1 MDRSGNA
8 AFFAARDRRLRVY
21 WISESFMSASAVPMV
36 QAAGSREKYASL
48 APAVRYRWRYSW
60 YTALPRYPAAALMAA
75 LSFSL
80 PSRPNSTPTAP
91 ESSLLWSVA
100 STLPWRML
108 PGSAAFRISCSVSM
122 FPSRDR
128 VLPRMKSAET
138 W

>member
-1 MDRSGNA
+1 
-8 AFFAARDRRLRVY
+8 
-21 WISESFMSASAVPMV
+21 MSP
-36 QAAGSREKYASL
+36 
-48 APAVRYRWRYSW
+48 
-60 YTALPRYPAAALMAA
+60 
-75 LSFSL
+75 SL
-80 PSRPNSTPTAP
+80 PSRPNSTPLALVM
-91 ESSLLWSVA
+91 SLPRRVA

>member
-1 MDRSGNA
+1 M
-8 AFFAARDRRLRVY
+8 
-21 WISESFMSASAVPMV
+21 
-36 QAAGSREKYASL
+36 
-48 APAVRYRWRYSW
+48 
-60 YTALPRYPAAALMAA
+60 
-75 LSFSL
+75 SFSL